1 MVETKEA
8 VKLPTGA
15 EWLEIFRKAGVDVDG
30 VLRQFEAEID
40 SYVQKLPDDPV
51 LRKQIL
57 DQLDEETRRIIE
69 SGEPLHTRLDSLTS
83 ILRNAVTAQ
92 QVQAMFY
99 MATEQLVQLI
109 RTGKSAIKKR
119 GTRLA

>member
-15 EWLEIFRKAGVDVDG
+15 EWLEIFRQAGVDIDG
-30 VLRQFEAEID
+30 VLRAFEAEID
-40 SYVQKLPDDPV
+40 SYVQKLPEDPV

-69 SGEPLHTRLDSLTS
+69 SGEPLHTRIDSLTS
-83 ILRNAVTAQ
+83 ILRNAVTSQ

-99 MATEQLVQLI
+99 MATEELVKLV
-109 RTGKSAIKKR
+109 RTGKSSIKKR